1 MSRRHTELQG
11 RAETVPII
19 KLPYLIQG
27 FESQFD
33 LFVERRQLFEKLKL
47 SEGGKKNMEIQ
58 NNNLKVVLHT
68 NLQSAKKKKKMHSN
82 MPVQRLL

>member
-1 MSRRHTELQG
+1 MLHRFYRSFNHLGIQLSFNISNCVEMSRRHTGLQG

-19 KLPYLIQG
+19 KLPYFIQG

-47 SEGGKKNMEIQ
+47 SKGGEKKIW
-58 NNNLKVVLHT
+58 KSKT
-68 NLQSAKKKKKMHSN
+68 TI
-82 MPVQRLL
+82 